1 MLQVLKPQI
10 VVADA
15 SNYKTI
21 QKYWKKSCE
30 SKNPFHAIGEK
41 GFFKLIE
48 IIFLRIPFA

>member
-21 QKYWKKSCE
+21 QNHWKELWKA
-30 SKNPFHAIGEK
+30 KNPFHAIGERD
-41 GFFKLIE
+41 FKLNWKLS
-48 IIFLRIPFA
+48 F

>member
-21 QKYWKKSCE
+21 QNHWKVSCE
-30 SKNPFHAIGEK
+30 KQKIPFHAIGER
-41 GFFKLIE
+41 
-48 IIFLRIPFA
+48 IF

>member
-21 QKYWKKSCE
+21 QNHWKVSCE
-30 SKNPFHAIGEK
+30 KQKNHAIGEK
-41 GFFKLIE
+41 GFLN
-48 IIFLRIPFA
+48 

>member
-21 QKYWKKSCE
+21 QTYWWKLGNKT
-30 SKNPFHAIGEK
+30 PFHAIGEK
-41 GFFKLIE
+41 GFLNQTENYLFKN
-48 IIFLRIPFA
+48 R

>member
-21 QKYWKKSCE
+21 QNHWKRVEKQ
-30 SKNPFHAIGEK
+30 KIPFHAIGEK
-41 GFFKLIE
+41 GF
-48 IIFLRIPFA
+48 